1 MKIQRI
7 SLIAAVA
14 LGGLVALCNTA
25 TAQDKGGGKRG
36 PSVEERMTRL
46 TEELKL
52 TTEQQPKVKA
62 ALEDQQKQ
70 MGELRGD
77 TSLSREDRRSKM
89 TSIREATDKK
99 LKEILKPDQWDKY
112 EKMQAEMK
120 SKAAEK
126 KGADKQ

>member
-1 MKIQRI
+1 VKLHRI
-7 SLIAAVA
+7 SLIAAIA

-36 PSVEERMTRL
+36 MSVEERMTRL

-52 TTEQQPKVKA
+52 TDEQKPKVKA
-62 ALEDQQKQ
+62 VIEDENKQ
-70 MGELRGD
+70 MQELRGD
-77 TSLSREDRRSKM
+77 TSLSREDRRSKI
-89 TSIREATDKK
+89 TSMREATNKK

-120 SKAAEK
+120 QKAAEK

>member
-1 MKIQRI
+1 M
-7 SLIAAVA
+7 A

-36 PSVEERMTRL
+36 PSVEEQMTRM

-52 TTEQQPKVKA
+52 TDDQKPKVKA
-62 ALEDQQKQ
+62 ALEDRSKQ
-70 MGELRGD
+70 MQEIRGD

-99 LKEILKPDQWDKY
+99 IKDILKPDQREKY

-120 SKAAEK
+120 QKASEK
-126 KGADKQ
+126 KAEEKKQN

>member
-1 MKIQRI
+1 M
-7 SLIAAVA
+7 A

-36 PSVEERMTRL
+36 PSVEEQMTRM

-52 TTEQQPKVKA
+52 TDDQKPKVKA
-62 ALEDQQKQ
+62 ALEDRQKQ

-77 TSLSREDRRSKM
+77 TSLSREDRRAKM
-89 TSIREATDKK
+89 TTIREATDKK

-120 SKAAEK
+120 AKAAEK
-126 KGADKQ
+126 KGGADKQ